1 MEIIH
6 IPINNINRFMERYK
20 KILITG
26 GAGFIGGALIRKL
39 LKESKCAIY
48 NLDNLTYSGD
58 LTSINF
64 LLKSLGSNA
73 SERYKFF
80 KVTYLINQL

>member
-1 MEIIH
+1 MKQINIIM
-6 IPINNINRFMERYK
+6 IMERYK

-39 LKESKCAIY
+39 LKEKCSIF

-58 LTSINF
+58 LS
-64 LLKSLGSNA
+64 SV
-73 SERYKFF
+73 R
-80 KVTYLINQL
+80 